1 MKIDPDAQQTVAFG
15 IVLFLVLIGMG
26 GCFHLIGSAS

>member
-1 MKIDPDAQQTVAFG
+1 MKIDPEAQQMVAFG
-15 IVLFLVLIGMG
+15 LVLFLVLIGMG